1 VTTLAQIILTTV
13 DNNGSAEN
21 RVLAKERNESVG
33 LGTLGNTLSVGL
45 DVTEV
50 TNVADLILRS
60 TVGLAK
66 GVEVGASRSATVGVV
81 TELVD
86 VETTESV
93 GIVALDVPRDGGRSF
108 SRSLL
113 ESNDT
118 GDGRISSNNS
128 DY

>member
-1 VTTLAQIILTTV
+1 MTTLAQIILTTV

-86 VETTESV
+86 VMSQETVVGASAEACSKVTTPETVESPLTTAT
-93 GIVALDVPRDGGRSF
+93 IDNL
-108 SRSLL
+108 
-113 ESNDT
+113 SN
-118 GDGRISSNNS
+118 
-128 DY
+128 